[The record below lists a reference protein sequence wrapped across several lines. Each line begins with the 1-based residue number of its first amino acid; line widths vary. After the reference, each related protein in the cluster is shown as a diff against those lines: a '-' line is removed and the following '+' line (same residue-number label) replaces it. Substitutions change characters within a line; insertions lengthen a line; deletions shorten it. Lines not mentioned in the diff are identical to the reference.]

1 MGERFGLVTLFCVLG
16 LWACADDPAD
26 GEQDGS
32 SGAATSSSTGST
44 AASASSSPSSSDP
57 GTETSTTPESS
68 SSGSTSE
75 SSTTSDDS
83 SSTGTGVEGTLEI
96 YWIDTEGGAA
106 TLLVT
111 PEGPLVLVDAGNPG
125 DRDPER
131 IADVVQNVV
140 GTDTIDVVIITH
152 YHSDHIGGVPGLAE
166 RVTIGEFW
174 DHGDNVRA
182 CGANCPGIWGDY
194 LEVAGDSRTTVA
206 AGDVREIGGVELKFV
221 SADGEV
227 ITEPLTD
234 GAPNPAC
241 KGATK
246 MPPTQDENTMS
257 VGFVASF
264 GAFDFLDLGD
274 LYWFEEHDL
283 VCPNNLIGEIDL
295 YQTTH
300 HGLAASGA
308 TQLVHGI
315 APLVVVMNNGATK
328 GGAAQSFDSVFTA
341 PGPPDLW
348 QLHRAVNN
356 DDAHNSED
364 DLVANVVDGGA
375 DEANWVRATIDGATG
390 TIVLH
395 NSRNAHER
403 SYTVR

>member
-1 MGERFGLVTLFCVLG
+1 MGGRFGLATLWCVLG
-16 LWACADDPAD
+16 LVACGDDPAD

-32 SGAATSSSTGST
+32 STAIGPASTGST
-44 AASASSSPSSSDP
+44 AASGSPSSSDP
-57 GTETSTTPESS
+57 GSETSTVTGSTSEASTGSAATTSDGSS
-68 SSGSTSE
+68 SSGS
-75 SSTTSDDS
+75 
-83 SSTGTGVEGTLEI
+83 GVEGTLEI

-111 PEGPLVLVDAGNPG
+111 PEGPLLLVDTGNPG
-125 DRDPER
+125 DRDPDR

-140 GTDTIDVVIITH
+140 GTDTIDVVVITH
-152 YHSDHIGGVPGLAE
+152 YHGDHVGGVPGLAE
-166 RVTIGEFW
+166 RVNVGEYW

-182 CGANCPGIWGDY
+182 CGADCPEIWGDY
-194 LEVAGDSRTTVA
+194 VATAGDNRTTIA
-206 AGDVREIGGVELKFV
+206 AGDVRELGGVELKFV
-221 SADGEV
+221 SADSEL
-227 ITEPLTD
+227 IMEPLTD

-241 KGATK
+241 DGATE

-257 VGFVASF
+257 VGLVASF

-300 HGLAASGA
+300 HGLGSSGA
-308 TQLVHGI
+308 TQLVHAI
-315 APLVVVMNNGATK
+315 APVVVVMNNGATK
-328 GGAAQSFDSVFTA
+328 GGAPESFDSVFTA
-341 PGPPDLW
+341 PGAPDLW
-348 QLHRAVNN
+348 QLHLAVNN
-356 DDAHNSED
+356 DDQHNSED
-364 DLVANVVDGGA
+364 DLVANFVDGDA

-390 TIVLH
+390 EITLH

-403 SYTVR
+403 TYLSR